1 MLQRRLAGAPVYSQ
15 CLVNFSRLCPSLHG
29 IILYLSS
36 YARRLRSAFA
46 NLSPEKNPDP
56 PDFRLARCTRR
67 SLRYVAR
74 TFGTN
79 GTGTQTFAYPRA
91 DGANELAHRF
101 LPENLSHQ
109 AGTER
114 RSATGSF
121 YSRRCASTLRPPAA
135 ACREFYCNRVWRDH
149 AGINELPLESPPLL
163 AFGRQ
168 EEAKR
173 WTTIKMAAPTAL
185 CGHFAPSRS

>member
-1 MLQRRLAGAPVYSQ
+1 MA
-15 CLVNFSRLCPSLHG
+15 FSYPCRATRDGCEAHLLICRPR
-29 IILYLSS
+29 IILI
-36 YARRLRSAFA
+36 
-46 NLSPEKNPDP
+46 P
-56 PDFRLARCTRR
+56 RCTRR

-114 RSATGSF
+114 RPATGSF
-121 YSRRCASTLRPPAA
+121 YCRRRASTLRTPAA
-135 ACREFYCNRVWRDH
+135 ACRELCCNRVWRDH
-149 AGINELPLESPPLL
+149 AGINELPLESPPLV

-168 EEAKR
+168 SKWRRRPPSVAISPR
-173 WTTIKMAAPTAL
+173 RAAD
-185 CGHFAPSRS
+185 CH

>member
-1 MLQRRLAGAPVYSQ
+1 MA
-15 CLVNFSRLCPSLHG
+15 FSYPCRATRDGCEAHLLICRPRK
-29 IILYLSS
+29 ILT
-36 YARRLRSAFA
+36 
-46 NLSPEKNPDP
+46 P
-56 PDFRLARCTRR
+56 PDFRLVRCTRR

-109 AGTER
+109 AGTEKR
-114 RSATGSF
+114 PATGSF
-121 YSRRCASTLRPPAA
+121 YSRRRASTLRTPAA
-135 ACREFYCNRVWRDH
+135 ACRELCCNRVWRDH
-149 AGINELPLESPPLL
+149 AGINELSLESPPLL

-173 WTTIKMAAPTAL
+173 WTTIKWRRRPPNAAISPRRAAD
-185 CGHFAPSRS
+185 CH

>member
-1 MLQRRLAGAPVYSQ
+1 MA
-15 CLVNFSRLCPSLHG
+15 FSYPCRATRDGCEAHLLICRPRK
-29 IILYLSS
+29 ILT
-36 YARRLRSAFA
+36 
-46 NLSPEKNPDP
+46 P
-56 PDFRLARCTRR
+56 PDFRLAWCTRR

-79 GTGTQTFAYPRA
+79 GTGTQIFAYLRA
-91 DGANELAHRF
+91 DGANELAHRSC
-101 LPENLSHQ
+101 PRICP
-109 AGTER
+109 TKR
-114 RSATGSF
+114 RRKARSF
-121 YSRRCASTLRPPAA
+121 YSRRRASTLRTPAA
-135 ACREFYCNRVWRDH
+135 ACRELCCNRVWRDH

-173 WTTIKMAAPTAL
+173 WTTIKMAASTAE